1 MPRHSARELLRAS
14 GLAMPAK
21 SLIDATERTQGDRGR
36 KLLIKDQLPRI
47 FQANLARL
55 FERVIQP
62 AMEALP
68 VHSSLESGEAA
79 TMDQFLDRA
88 AAQVDNYTANE
99 AAKAFTLTLAA
110 TFERQLSIWARAVHR
125 DDATDMP
132 KARGFRDFLA
142 ICAELAGIEF
152 GQGALGA
159 DLTEMFVVA
168 NVVRHGEGSS
178 CEELKTI
185 APGLWDD
192 APNDYHDLLAGP
204 LIASEHLRIRTGDLI
219 RYIRATTRFW
229 GLADPLPMA
238 VIDPPYRVASKGGEM
253 A

>member
-1 MPRHSARELLRAS
+1 MLV
-14 GLAMPAK
+14 
-21 SLIDATERTQGDRGR
+21 
-36 KLLIKDQLPRI
+36 KDQLPRI

-68 VHSSLESGEAA
+68 VHSSLEGGEAT

-110 TFERQLSIWARAVHR
+110 IFERQLSIWARAVHL

-132 KARGFRDFLA
+132 KSRGFQDFLA
-142 ICAELAGIEF
+142 LCAERAGIDV
-152 GQGALGA
+152 GQGELGA
-159 DLTEMFVVA
+159 DLTEMFMVA

-178 CEELKTI
+178 CEKLKTI
-185 APGLWDD
+185 APALWDD
-192 APNDYHDLLAGP
+192 AANDYHDLLVGP
-204 LIASEHLRIRTGDLI
+204 PVPSEHLRIRTGDLV

-238 VIDPPYRVASKGGEM
+238 VIDPPYRVAPKGGEIT
-253 A
+253 

>member
-1 MPRHSARELLRAS
+1 M
-14 GLAMPAK
+14 
-21 SLIDATERTQGDRGR
+21 
-36 KLLIKDQLPRI
+36 LIKDQLPRI

-125 DDATDMP
+125 DNTTNMP
-132 KARGFRDFLA
+132 NARSFQDFLA
-142 ICAELAGIEF
+142 LCAELAGIDM
-152 GQGALGA
+152 GQGDLGT
-159 DLTEMFVVA
+159 DLTEMFMVA

-178 CEELKTI
+178 CERLKTM
-185 APGLWDD
+185 APALWDD
-192 APNDYHDLLAGP
+192 AANDYHDLLAGP
-204 LIASEHLRIRTGDLI
+204 PLASEHLRVRTGELV
-219 RYIRATTRFW
+219 RYIRATTHFW

-238 VIDPPYRVASKGGEM
+238 VIDPPYRVAASGGQIT
-253 A
+253 

>member
-1 MPRHSARELLRAS
+1 M
-14 GLAMPAK
+14 
-21 SLIDATERTQGDRGR
+21 Q
-36 KLLIKDQLPRI
+36 IKDQLPRI

-110 TFERQLSIWARAVHR
+110 TFERQLSIWARAFHR
-125 DDATDMP
+125 GDATDMP
-132 KARGFRDFLA
+132 KARGFQDYMTL
-142 ICAELAGIEF
+142 CAELAGIDV

-159 DLTEMFVVA
+159 DLTEMFMVA

-178 CEELKTI
+178 CEKLKTT
-185 APGLWDD
+185 APALWDD
-192 APNDYHDLLAGP
+192 AANDYHDLLAGP
-204 LIASEHLRIRTGDLI
+204 PIASEHLRIRAGDLV

-238 VIDPPYRVASKGGEM
+238 VIDPPYRVATTGGETT
-253 A
+253 

>member
-1 MPRHSARELLRAS
+1 L
-14 GLAMPAK
+14 
-21 SLIDATERTQGDRGR
+21 Q
-36 KLLIKDQLPRI
+36 IKDQLPRI

-68 VHSSLESGEAA
+68 VHSSLECGEAA

-110 TFERQLSIWARAVHR
+110 VFERQLSIWARAVHLG
-125 DDATDMP
+125 DTTKIE
-132 KARGFRDFLA
+132 KARGFQDFLA
-142 ICAELAGIEF
+142 ICAERAGIEIK
-152 GQGALGA
+152 QSELGTY
-159 DLTEMFVVA
+159 LNEMLMVA

-178 CEELKTI
+178 CEKLKAT
-185 APGLWDD
+185 APMLWED
-192 APNDYHDLLAGP
+192 AGNDYYDLLAGP
-204 LIASEHLRIRTGDLI
+204 QIPSEHLRIRMRDLV
-219 RYIRATTRFW
+219 RYIWATTRFW
-229 GLADPLPMA
+229 GLADSLPMA
-238 VIDPPYRVASKGGEM
+238 VIDPPYRSDIKGSEI

>member
-1 MPRHSARELLRAS
+1 M
-14 GLAMPAK
+14 
-21 SLIDATERTQGDRGR
+21 Q
-36 KLLIKDQLPRI
+36 IKDQLPRI

-55 FERVIQP
+55 FQRVIQP

-68 VHSSLESGEAA
+68 VHSSLEGGEAA

-110 TFERQLSIWARAVHR
+110 IFERQLSIWARAVHL
-125 DDATDMP
+125 DNATDMP
-132 KARGFRDFLA
+132 KSRGFQDSLTL
-142 ICAELAGIEF
+142 CAERAGIDV
-152 GQGALGA
+152 GQGELGA
-159 DLTEMFVVA
+159 DLTEMFMVA

-178 CEELKTI
+178 CERLKTI
-185 APGLWDD
+185 APALWDD
-192 APNDYHDLLAGP
+192 AANDYHDLLAGP
-204 LIASEHLRIRTGDLI
+204 SIPSEHLRIRTGDLV

-238 VIDPPYRVASKGGEM
+238 VIDPPYRVAPKGGEIP
-253 A
+253 

>member
-1 MPRHSARELLRAS
+1 
-14 GLAMPAK
+14 
-21 SLIDATERTQGDRGR
+21 
-36 KLLIKDQLPRI
+36 LLIKDQLPRI

-79 TMDQFLDRA
+79 TMGQFLDRA

-99 AAKAFTLTLAA
+99 AAKAFTMTLAA

-132 KARGFRDFLA
+132 IARSFQDFLA
-142 ICAELAGIEF
+142 LCAELAGIDV
-152 GQGALGA
+152 GQGSLGT
-159 DLTEMFVVA
+159 DLTEMFMVA

-178 CEELKTI
+178 CERLKTM
-185 APGLWDD
+185 APLLWDD
-192 APNDYHDLLAGP
+192 AANDYHDLLAGP
-204 LIASEHLRIRTGDLI
+204 PIASEYLRIRTGDLV

-238 VIDPPYRVASKGGEM
+238 VIDPPCRVAISGGQIT
-253 A
+253 

>member
-1 MPRHSARELLRAS
+1 MLV
-14 GLAMPAK
+14 
-21 SLIDATERTQGDRGR
+21 
-36 KLLIKDQLPRI
+36 KDQLPRI

-55 FERVIQP
+55 FERVVQP

-68 VHSSLESGEAA
+68 VHSSLESGEAV
-79 TMDQFLDRA
+79 TIDQFLVRA

-99 AAKAFTLTLAA
+99 AAKAFTLILAA

-132 KARGFRDFLA
+132 KARGFREFLA
-142 ICAELAGIEF
+142 ICAERAGIDV
-152 GQGALGA
+152 GHGGLGA

-168 NVVRHGEGSS
+168 NVVRHGQGSS

-185 APGLWDD
+185 APALW
-192 APNDYHDLLAGP
+192 AEAANDYHDLLAGP
-204 LIASEHLRIRTGDLI
+204 PIASEHLRIRAGDLV

-238 VIDPPYRVASKGGEM
+238 VVNPPYRLATTGGETT
-253 A
+253 

>member
-1 MPRHSARELLRAS
+1 LQ
-14 GLAMPAK
+14 
-21 SLIDATERTQGDRGR
+21 IVNQF
-36 KLLIKDQLPRI
+36 PRI

-110 TFERQLSIWARAVHR
+110 IFERQLSIWARAVHL
-125 DDATDMP
+125 DSATDMP
-132 KARGFRDFLA
+132 KARGLQDFLTL
-142 ICAELAGIEF
+142 CAARAGIDVE
-152 GQGALGA
+152 QGELGA
-159 DLTEMFVVA
+159 DLTEMCMVA

-178 CEELKTI
+178 CEKLEAL
-185 APGLWDD
+185 APALWDD
-192 APNDYHDLLAGP
+192 AANDYHDLLTGP
-204 LIASEHLRIRTGDLI
+204 PIPSEHLRIRMSDLV

-238 VIDPPYRVASKGGEM
+238 VIDPPYRVEAKAGKSHDGLRRI
-253 A
+253 